1 MKISDLSMMSRAV
14 QPMHTAEPRQQPLQ
28 KNVFAN
34 LMSDMNRQNCDRRL
48 AEMRGEIA
56 RQGAVLADRRDI
68 MELKRYK
75 QMLTEFMREAV
86 RFCYELK
93 KKPGRDGRGRHKMY
107 AIIKVINQKLE
118 KMTQE
123 ILSEQGE
130 ILQLMADIEDINGLL
145 LDLLA

>member
-1 MKISDLSMMSRAV
+1 MKISDLNMLTRAAPPA
-14 QPMHTAEPRQQPLQ
+14 QSAEVRQQPAQ

-34 LMSDMNRQNCDRRL
+34 LMSNMTRQNCDQRL

-56 RQGAVLADRRDI
+56 RQGAILADRKDI

-75 QMLTEFMREAV
+75 QMLAEFMQEAV
-86 RFCYELK
+86 RFAYELK

-107 AIIKVINQKLE
+107 AIIKVINEKLD

-123 ILSEQGE
+123 ILADQSEV
-130 ILQLMADIEDINGLL
+130 LQLMADIEDINGLL